1 MSVQLR
7 CGFAESV
14 QLSWRCECGAGRGA
28 HLVSV
33 AYVHHRMCPSCCM
46 AGRTA
51 QAGWAKGEVNVLQ
64 GSVRVKHS
72 QVSKRHAELC
82 FRKGSS
88 APVLHDLESRNA
100 TQVKRQDPREAA
112 GHDGRRTRPGVCLR
126 MCNPKGRP
134 PFVSRAG
141 GVVGSRTGPRPST
154 SASPTKQ
161 GTIGTSG
168 VRCDCENVHLGM
180 STLT

>member
-33 AYVHHRMCPSCCM
+33 AYVRHRMCPSCCM

-100 TQVKRQDPREAA
+100 TQVKRKTQGKQPVMTV
-112 GHDGRRTRPGVCLR
+112 GGQGPGCVYECAIR
-126 MCNPKGRP
+126 KGDRLSFP
-134 PFVSRAG
+134 GQVELLVQGLAPVQVPVQVQLSRAPLVRRAC
-141 GVVGSRTGPRPST
+141 VVIARTST
-154 SASPTKQ
+154 SACPP
-161 GTIGTSG
+161 
-168 VRCDCENVHLGM
+168 
-180 STLT
+180 